1 MVTASI
7 SLLGIGLFRF
17 SSFASHFVTDV
28 TNYTFI
34 YCKPIN
40 IDLKLPSYVCVLN
53 MAIENKKQKK
63 KKEKA
68 ERQIKIIIILIF
80 MFVYYSPFPKGSVF
94 LLGFKLF
101 SSTFS
106 LQLGHSLALL
116 IGQV

>member
-1 MVTASI
+1 
-7 SLLGIGLFRF
+7 
-17 SSFASHFVTDV
+17 
-28 TNYTFI
+28 
-34 YCKPIN
+34 
-40 IDLKLPSYVCVLN
+40 

-63 KKEKA
+63 KKKKEKA
-68 ERQIKIIIILIF
+68 ELQIKIIIILIF
-80 MFVYYSPFPKGSVF
+80 IFVYYSPFPKGSVF